1 VVDFDFRTAAY
12 QFDFRSAMP
21 SRHPINDLLELLGRR
36 WALRVLW
43 ELRGGPLAYR
53 PLRAACGGISTSV
66 LSQRLRDLRDA
77 GIVDVEERRYRLT
90 DRGAQLGD
98 LLVAL
103 DGWARG
109 G

>member
-1 VVDFDFRTAAY
+1 
-12 QFDFRSAMP
+12 MP

-53 PLRAACGGISTSV
+53 PLRGACGGISTSV
-66 LSQRLRDLRDA
+66 LSQRLRELRDA
-77 GIVDVEERRYRLT
+77 GIVELHDRRYALSDT
-90 DRGAQLGD
+90 GAELGD

-103 DGWARG
+103 DAWARRNPPAVG
-109 G
+109 A